1 MAKRYYCNPA
11 KKKLCNKRGCFING
25 GGCYMTLTRK
35 HKRNRF
41 IGWILW
47 KYYKRKWSKKKN
59 NKDALIYLCGH
70 NKCGLICKSETW
82 QNIDAKNAEKIARD
96 NKFDCIQD
104 GKYGECKER
113 QAYEQLTEEVEK

>member
-1 MAKRYYCNPA
+1 
-11 KKKLCNKRGCFING
+11 
-25 GGCYMTLTRK
+25 MTLTRK